1 MWRNFYLFV
10 FILLLFTESM
20 ITKYVCT
27 YFTSKIIITILD
39 LLYIDISHNLTLIK
53 QYQIWKKIYK
63 KSWWKLSIIYKLCIF
78 DVNVF
83 SLSRDDDHWH
93 PKHDYTIEQDYSAE
107 KFKRSRTSL
116 SRKGKQKIRKTNR
129 PFRRKRFVL
138 KFNLRESGRNVSKS
152 IYWRVWRYQRGY
164 RNPYIKEEQAIQ
176 WPK

>member
-1 MWRNFYLFV
+1 MWRSFYLFV

-27 YFTSKIIITILD
+27 YFTS
-39 LLYIDISHNLTLIK
+39 LLSWTNI
-53 QYQIWKKIYK
+53 K

-93 PKHDYTIEQDYSAE
+93 PKHNYTIEQDYSAV

-138 KFNLRESGRNVSKS
+138 KFNLRGVGKECVQVNILKSLTIPKGLSESV
-152 IYWRVWRYQRGY
+152 YQRRTG
-164 RNPYIKEEQAIQ
+164 NTMAKIKSTIGQTTIY
-176 WPK
+176 KTYT